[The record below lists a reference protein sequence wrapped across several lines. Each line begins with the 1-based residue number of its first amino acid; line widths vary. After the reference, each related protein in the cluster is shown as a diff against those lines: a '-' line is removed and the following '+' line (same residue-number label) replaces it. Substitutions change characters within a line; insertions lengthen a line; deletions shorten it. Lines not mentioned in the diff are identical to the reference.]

1 MSSDKKRLQ
10 EVDATIE
17 RAVEHLMELYRER
30 SELRLKIRDE

>member
-17 RAVEHLMELYRER
+17 RAVEHLMELYLER
-30 SELRLKIRDE
+30 SELRLKVRDE